1 MRSEVGGARHL
12 VVGLMSGEVRGAK
25 HRAVRLMSGEVIR
38 HQTPSGGTPHSS
50 ASSQLYKGN
59 MYDMVPVTHT
69 EAYAICSWS

>member
-1 MRSEVGGARHL
+1 
-12 VVGLMSGEVRGAK
+12 
-25 HRAVRLMSGEVIR
+25 MSGEVIR